1 MHSDRTTVV
10 IEAVRMRHA
19 PACVDPRNCFPPPQP
34 EKVTAE
40 QLEVEL
46 GDRQKPLIIDFYA
59 TWCGP
64 CVLLAKELE
73 QACLRRP
80 LPAAPVLS
88 YACWQQGAALLLL
101 ESDAVLH

>member
-1 MHSDRTTVV
+1 M
-10 IEAVRMRHA
+10 
-19 PACVDPRNCFPPPQP
+19 NFPLLQP

-64 CVLLAKELE
+64 CLLLAKELE
-73 QACLRRP
+73 QARASGTP
-80 LPAAPVLS
+80 HAAGDVLDL
-88 YACWQQGAALLLL
+88 ACIRNPQT
-101 ESDAVLH
+101 